1 MATVNAV
8 PNALTQFFDNQGK
21 PLVNG
26 KVYFYQPNTNPPVP
40 ATTWQDPFQNV
51 TNPNPVQLDANG
63 RAPIFGVGPYRQVV
77 YDQNSN
83 LIWDSNVSGIF
94 TSSASGAVGAVF
106 GRTGLVSAQQGD
118 YTPSQIGT
126 AAQGAELSGISNI
139 TGTGFVER
147 TDLGAYITV
156 ANGIPP
162 FGPAG
167 GDLAGNYPNPVLVAT
182 NVTPGTY
189 NGGKGFAVIIA
200 YF

>member
-1 MATVNAV
+1 MTAA
-8 PNALTQFFDNQGK
+8 
-21 PLVNG
+21 
-26 KVYFYQPNTNPPVP
+26 
-40 ATTWQDPFQNV
+40 
-51 TNPNPVQLDANG
+51 
-63 RAPIFGVGPYRQVV
+63 
-77 YDQNSN
+77 
-83 LIWDSNVSGIF
+83 
-94 TSSASGAVGAVF
+94 
-106 GRTGLVSAQQGD
+106 QGD
-118 YTPSQIGT
+118 YTPSQIGTAAQGLELLGLSNLSTTGLVQRTGAGTYTTVSGISSVLSVFGRSGNVVAQQGDYRPDQIGT

-189 NGGKGFAVIIA
+189 NGGKGFAFIIT